1 MPAGQPVTKS
11 TASKRAKSSDAKRGA
26 AVRKAT
32 NTGTMKAAA
41 SVSPDKPLTEKQ
53 LLFAREY
60 ARGNSVANAMARAGY
75 STADYSLGY
84 RLIKMPNVL
93 KVIDAERRAF
103 EEENAMSRRKVMDM
117 LLESY
122 DMAKLSAEPA
132 SMVSAAREIG
142 RLCGYYE
149 PRKVQLDVT
158 VQGSIAMGRLNA
170 LSDAEL
176 LRLIESGGS
185 GTLLEGPESAPGD
198 DLAASWGEDTPGP

>member
-1 MPAGQPVTKS
+1 
-11 TASKRAKSSDAKRGA
+11 
-26 AVRKAT
+26 
-32 NTGTMKAAA
+32 
-41 SVSPDKPLTEKQ
+41 
-53 LLFAREY
+53 
-60 ARGNSVANAMARAGY
+60 
-75 STADYSLGY
+75 
-84 RLIKMPNVL
+84 
-93 KVIDAERRAF
+93 
-103 EEENAMSRRKVMDM
+103 MDM

-198 DLAASWGEDTPGP
+198 DLAASWGEDPPGP

>member
-1 MPAGQPVTKS
+1 MPAGQPITKS
-11 TASKRAKSSDAKRGA
+11 TAIKRAKSSDAKRGA
-26 AVRKAT
+26 AVRKAPET
-32 NTGTMKAAA
+32 TRMAAA
-41 SVSPDKPLTEKQ
+41 AAVDPDKPLTEKQ
-53 LLFAREY
+53 RAFAREY
-60 ARGNSVANAMARAGY
+60 ARGNSVPNAMARAGY

-93 KVIDAERRAF
+93 KIIDAERRAF
-103 EEENAMSRRKVMDM
+103 EEENAMSRKKVMDM

-142 RLCGYYE
+142 KLCGYYE
-149 PRKVQLDVT
+149 PRKVQVDVN

-176 LRLIESGGS
+176 LKLIESGDA
-185 GTLLEGPESAPGD
+185 GTLLEGPQTAPGD
-198 DLAASWGEDTPGP
+198 DFSDD